1 MSNTIVTIIASCI
14 NDLDLAV
21 ELAEQQ
27 VVVTDIEKI
36 QIQLANNTTVVFQKD
51 AALQHYLNTLL
62 GTNLKRV
69 FRNNTHQ
76 LNHLTEKSV
85 NIDGILLLLLK
96 DDGDWL
102 RMQSDGGTLAKL

>member
-27 VVVTDIEKI
+27 VVVTDIEQI

>member
-27 VVVTDIEKI
+27 VVVTDIEQI

-85 NIDGILLLLLK
+85 NIDGILLLK

>member
-1 MSNTIVTIIASCI
+1 MTNTIVTITTNCI
-14 NDLDLAV
+14 NDLDLAS
-21 ELAEQQ
+21 ELAQQQ
-27 VVVTDIEKI
+27 VVVMDIEQI

-51 AALQHYLNTLL
+51 AALQHYMNTLL

-85 NIDGILLLLLK
+85 NIDGTLLLLK

-102 RMQSDGGTLAKL
+102 RIQSDSGTLAKL